1 MFCTNCGSK
10 LVDGAKFC
18 SECGARVVRPE
29 EPVFRTNPDIQ
40 FEEPQVE
47 TPAVEAPVYDETP
60 ERPVREK
67 VSFDWSNV
75 VDEPHRRDLS
85 DIKSPWGTT
94 AGIDEK
100 AIYAEMTPSTEKS
113 RTMSFIDIL
122 KAEKEEKEKAAADK
136 AIEYTE
142 VLSFDSD
149 LTAFEE
155 PPQLHYAPLYED
167 VDEPVVTPF
176 DLPETEE
183 TESEFSDEALF
194 DEPQFDE
201 PAVEEPKFEEEDIA
215 EPQFGE
221 ADFGEP
227 EIEEPVFEEPLYEEP
242 QRMAE
247 AAEEPELQV
256 SRETIAQFDEYV
268 KSFEKEA
275 GIINE
280 SEIEEPVIE
289 EPAIE
294 EDVIEAPVIEEPVAE
309 EAVFEAPVIEEP
321 VAEAPVVEEPVY
333 EAPKF
338 ELPDF
343 LKKVTEF
350 A

>member
-75 VDEPHRRDLS
+75 VDEPQKRDLS

-94 AGIDEK
+94 SGIDEK

-142 VLSFDSD
+142 VLHIDPD
-149 LTAFEE
+149 LTAFDE

-167 VDEPVVTPF
+167 VDEPVKTPF
-176 DLPETEE
+176 DLPDEE
-183 TESEFSDEALF
+183 EAEPDFEDEA
-194 DEPQFDE
+194 
-201 PAVEEPKFEEEDIA
+201 
-215 EPQFGE
+215 
-221 ADFGEP
+221 
-227 EIEEPVFEEPLYEEP
+227 
-242 QRMAE
+242 
-247 AAEEPELQV
+247 
-256 SRETIAQFDEYV
+256 
-268 KSFEKEA
+268 
-275 GIINE
+275 
-280 SEIEEPVIE
+280 
-289 EPAIE
+289 
-294 EDVIEAPVIEEPVAE
+294 
-309 EAVFEAPVIEEP
+309 
-321 VAEAPVVEEPVY
+321 
-333 EAPKF
+333 
-338 ELPDF
+338 
-343 LKKVTEF
+343 
-350 A
+350 